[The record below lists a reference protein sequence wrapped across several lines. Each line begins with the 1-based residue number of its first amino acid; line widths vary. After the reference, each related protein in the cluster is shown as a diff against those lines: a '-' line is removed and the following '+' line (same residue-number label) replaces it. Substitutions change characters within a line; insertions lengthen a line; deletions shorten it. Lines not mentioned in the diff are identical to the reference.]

1 MILAFRSLL
10 LAFTL
15 CLGLAACGGGNKAAD
30 AFMAD
35 YEKLVVS
42 IEAKAKGKVTQ
53 ADVDALGKQAAEL
66 GQKAVS
72 MQTSAPWTAD
82 QVKRYSE
89 LSKRYAEATTKM
101 VTGAMK

>member
-1 MILAFRSLL
+1 MILALRSLL
-10 LAFTL
+10 LALTL
-15 CLGLAACGGGNKAAD
+15 CLGLAACGGGNKAVD
-30 AFMAD
+30 AFIAD

-42 IEAKAKGKVTQ
+42 TEAKAKGKATQ
-53 ADVDALGKQAAEL
+53 ADIEALGKQAAEL

-72 MQTSAPWTAD
+72 MQTSTPWNAD
-82 QVKRYSE
+82 QVKRYGE